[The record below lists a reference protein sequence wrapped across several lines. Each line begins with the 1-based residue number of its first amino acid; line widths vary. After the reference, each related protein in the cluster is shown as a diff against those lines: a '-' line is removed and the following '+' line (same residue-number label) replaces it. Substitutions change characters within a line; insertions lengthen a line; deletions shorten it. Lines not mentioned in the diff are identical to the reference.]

1 MELMDSVKLRAMETW
16 PYQRMKLDFKIIKI
30 MTEISRPKK
39 QNGLIT
45 AGYILAC
52 MPILILPIVFTLAG
66 VGVGI
71 VNISRDENGH
81 GIAQI
86 AIAVL
91 AGLIGTMI
99 GGAGFN
105 L

>member
-1 MELMDSVKLRAMETW
+1 MSENNE
-16 PYQRMKLDFKIIKI
+16 Q
-30 MTEISRPKK
+30 KK
-39 QNGLIT
+39 NTGLIT
-45 AGYILAC
+45 AGYILAF

-71 VNISRDENGH
+71 ANISKGENGH

-91 AGLIGTMI
+91 TGILGTMI